1 MKKIISLLAAF
12 ILITTGIVTT
22 VTTVPKQVDAA
33 SGVYKNCTA
42 FNKQY
47 KKGVAK
53 SANTKNKVISRKT
66 KKITYKAVSKGTK
79 VSSKIY
85 KNAMKYND
93 DLDRDK
99 DGIAC
104 ER

>member
-1 MKKIISLLAAF
+1 MKKIISLAVAAT
-12 ILITTGIVTT
+12 LITGGIAVSS
-22 VTTVPKQVDAA
+22 PIQADAA

-42 FNKQY
+42 FNKKY
-47 KKGVAK
+47 SKGVAK
-53 SANTKNKVISRKT
+53 SSKTKNKVISKST
-66 KKITYKAVSKGTK
+66 KKVSYKALSKGTK
-79 VSSKIY
+79 ISSSVY
-85 KNAMKYND
+85 KTAMKYNK

>member
-1 MKKIISLLAAF
+1 MKKIISLLAVLV
-12 ILITTGIVTT
+12 LITTGVVTSI
-22 VTTVPKQVDAA
+22 PNQVDAA

-53 SANTKNKVISRKT
+53 SANTKNKVISRTT
-66 KKITYKAVSKGTK
+66 KKISYKAVSRGTK

-85 KNAMKYND
+85 KNAMKYNN

>member
-1 MKKIISLLAAF
+1 MKKIISLTAAIF
-12 ILITTGIVTT
+12 LITTGIGTS
-22 VTTVPKQVDAA
+22 VPIQADAA
-33 SGVYKNCTA
+33 SGIYKNCTT

-47 KKGVAK
+47 QKGVAK

-66 KKITYKAVSKGTK
+66 NKVSYKALSKGTK
-79 VSSKIY
+79 ISSQIY
-85 KNAMKYND
+85 KKAMKNNN